1 MKVQH
6 NRVQWQGSLYYLPHR
21 QRTQREI
28 NSKLFTQRPGRMQMI
43 WMKKGK
49 GTKGFSKNLI
59 TDNFD
64 IHKVIQ

>member
-1 MKVQH
+1 
-6 NRVQWQGSLYYLPHR
+6 
-21 QRTQREI
+21 
-28 NSKLFTQRPGRMQMI
+28 MQMI